1 MLFRPHW
8 ATVGLV
14 VVLAGG
20 SGLILLA
27 LASLAT
33 QRGEHHV
40 GVRIIV
46 VLVALALLSLAIR
59 SARAGVHVASGGVT
73 VRGWLRDVRV
83 DWADVAR
90 FGVAAAHFA
99 HGVYVERTDGTQVR
113 CGLFSD
119 GPEVHLL
126 GAADHNERV
135 VADLEEVRRR
145 LS

>member
-20 SGLILLA
+20 AGLVRLA
-27 LASLAT
+27 LASVAT
-33 QRGEHHV
+33 SRGEHHV

-46 VLVALALLSLAIR
+46 VLVALTLISLAVR
-59 SARAGVHVASGGVT
+59 SARAGIYVSRNAVI
-73 VRGWLRDVRV
+73 VRGWLRDTWV
-83 DWADVAR
+83 DRADVR
-90 FGVAAAHFA
+90 QFGVATAHFA
-99 HGVYVERTDGTQVR
+99 HGVYVERRDGSRVR

-126 GAADHNERV
+126 GGSDHNEKV
-135 VADLEEVRRR
+135 VADLETVRRTLR
-145 LS
+145 

>member
-27 LASLAT
+27 LVSLAT
-33 QRGEHHV
+33 DRGEHHV
-40 GVRIIV
+40 GVRIV
-46 VLVALALLSLAIR
+46 AVLVALALIAVAVR
-59 SARAGVHVASGGVT
+59 SARAGIHVSHSGVT
-73 VRGWLRDVRV
+73 VRGWLHDTFIAWSDVRG
-83 DWADVAR
+83 
-90 FGVAAAHFA
+90 FGVATAHFA
-99 HGVYVERTDGTQVR
+99 HGVYVERRDTSRIR

-126 GAADHNERV
+126 RAGDHNERV

-145 LS
+145 VS